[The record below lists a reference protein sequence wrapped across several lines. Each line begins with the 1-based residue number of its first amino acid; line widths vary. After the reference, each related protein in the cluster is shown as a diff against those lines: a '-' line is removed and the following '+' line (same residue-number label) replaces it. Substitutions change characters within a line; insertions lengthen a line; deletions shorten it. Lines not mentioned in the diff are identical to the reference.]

1 MNTTE
6 TVTKM
11 LQACID
17 YRAMVDALEKEN
29 EILKQEKSAAIAS
42 WDEERMRALRE
53 AGRVMQLKCVVDDM
67 LSTFDDEKTKAPV
80 TAERIEGWRTAV
92 CGLFQPNT
100 KAEPRAQRANP

>member
-17 YRAMVDALEKEN
+17 YRAMVDALDKEN

-53 AGRVMQLKCVVDDM
+53 AERVAQLKRVVDDM
-67 LSTFDDEKTKAPV
+67 LSTFDDSNKRTLVTEK
-80 TAERIEGWRTAV
+80 RIDAWRTVV
-92 CGLFQPNT
+92 CGLFQPSISDH
-100 KAEPRAQRANP
+100 ARDQ